1 MTDVF
6 QRGESGAF
14 EFISED
20 TVLTPADTDVYLK
33 RLNNELARAQLNL
46 MRARSAEIQAEK
58 TYLEVRSVFLLESSE
73 EPPEVGRRAGQVS
86 QKQFDEWFAVRI
98 SKEYWALREA
108 KVVRQNAFDYALQVK
123 AQVDLMRSLNVNA
136 KALYDTPGRGR

>member
-20 TVLTPADTDVYLK
+20 AVLTPADTDVYLK

-46 MRARSAEIQAEK
+46 MRARDAEIQAEK
-58 TYLEVRSVFLLESSE
+58 SYLEARAVYLLNSDE

-86 QKQFDEWFAVRI
+86 QKQQDEWYAVRI

-108 KVVRQNAFDYALQVK
+108 KVVRANATDYVWQVK
-123 AQVDLMRSLNVNA
+123 AQVELMRSLNVNA

>member
-1 MTDVF
+1 MSDVF

-33 RLNNELARAQLNL
+33 RLNNELARSQLAL
-46 MRARSAEIQAEK
+46 MRARDAEVMAERSF
-58 TYLEVRSVFLLESSE
+58 LEARTAFLFASDE
-73 EPPEVGRRAGQVS
+73 EPPEVGRKAGQVS
-86 QKQFDEWFAVRI
+86 QKQADEWYAVRI

-108 KVVRQNAFDYALQVK
+108 KVVRQNASDYVWQVK
-123 AQVDLMRSLNVNA
+123 TQVEVMRSLNVNA